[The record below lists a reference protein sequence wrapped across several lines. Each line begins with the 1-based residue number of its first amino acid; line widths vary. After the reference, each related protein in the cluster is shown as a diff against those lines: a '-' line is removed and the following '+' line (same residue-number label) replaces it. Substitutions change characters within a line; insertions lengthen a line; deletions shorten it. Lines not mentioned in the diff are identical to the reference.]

1 MQGLLEPIR
10 SLQGLPASVPIVD
23 RLDTLRQTKSTV
35 IPTCSPPTSP
45 PPRLPFDW
53 WQCARELQNGASS
66 ACKKNRKRKS
76 ILARKLKQ
84 SDTQARRE
92 ERARLTKRKAG
103 NGQRQKARNEA
114 KERKTQGELDREQ
127 AIREDREQLQAL
139 KRELQERARQ
149 EREERQRQ
157 GGEVQLVSN
166 QPWWRA
172 AADRSH

>member
-1 MQGLLEPIR
+1 M
-10 SLQGLPASVPIVD
+10 
-23 RLDTLRQTKSTV
+23 
-35 IPTCSPPTSP
+35 
-45 PPRLPFDW
+45 
-53 WQCARELQNGASS
+53 
-66 ACKKNRKRKS
+66 
-76 ILARKLKQ
+76 
-84 SDTQARRE
+84 
-92 ERARLTKRKAG
+92 
-103 NGQRQKARNEA
+103 
-114 KERKTQGELDREQ
+114 QGELDREQ